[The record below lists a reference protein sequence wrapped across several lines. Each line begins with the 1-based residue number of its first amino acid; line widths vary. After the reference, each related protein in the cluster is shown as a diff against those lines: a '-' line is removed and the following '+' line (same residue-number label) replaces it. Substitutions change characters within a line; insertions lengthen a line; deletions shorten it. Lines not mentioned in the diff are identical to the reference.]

1 MNITRKI
8 VLQLLFS
15 KRMAELNNKKALYSD
30 MGENWNAIAKWQL
43 TRFNSVWKRAVNDVP
58 FYKWWA
64 NEHGLPIEVRDLSE
78 LSQFP
83 ELTKRILQENEDRIF
98 IDGHRHQTVSTGG
111 STGQPTRFITSKN
124 EKCVEYAN
132 TYLGR
137 GMYGICPLDETLLFW
152 GHSHLFG
159 SGLRGY
165 VNERKRRLFDAIIG
179 IERLNA
185 YDLSLRTVEK
195 YVKRLSSRNP
205 KCIIG
210 YTSSIYSLAR
220 FIVDNHYDIGI
231 KSHLKGV
238 IVTSETVTQNDIDVI
253 EQAFRVPVISEYGM
267 AETSVIAYSVPQSRG
282 LRVFWDSFIAQADAM
297 NQLKVT
303 TLYDRLF
310 PLINYATNDLVEP
323 LECSQGS
330 IFYIDKVKGR
340 TRDNVKIRSNDGSY
354 LELSG
359 ILIVHILKGIPGVY
373 SVSYKQL
380 IGNEVQI
387 AVISESVD
395 LLQLKQI
402 FNREI
407 RSEHP
412 AIDTNAIHFVEAK
425 NELRTLAGKAVMRV
439 D

>member
-1 MNITRKI
+1 MNFINKI
-8 VLQLLFS
+8 LLQVLF
-15 KRMAELNNKKALYSD
+15 RNRIAELNSKRALYAD
-30 MGENWNAIAKWQL
+30 MEENWDAISKWQL
-43 TRFNSVWKRAVNDVP
+43 KQFNDVWRSAVADVP

-64 NEHGLPIEVRDLSE
+64 SEHGLPVELRELSE
-78 LSQFP
+78 LSHFP
-83 ELTKRILQENEDRIF
+83 VISKRILQENEDRIF
-98 IDGHRHQTVSTGG
+98 IDGKRYQTVSTGG
-111 STGQPTRFITSKN
+111 STGQPTKFITSKK

-137 GMYGICPLDETLLFW
+137 GMYGIRPLDETLLFW

-159 SGLRGY
+159 SGVRGY
-165 VNERKRRLFDAIIG
+165 INERKRRLFDALIG

-195 YVKRLSSRNP
+195 YAERLARRNP

-220 FIVDNHYDIGI
+220 FIVDNDYGIGT
-231 KSHLKGV
+231 KSNLKGV

-253 EQAFRVPVISEYGM
+253 EKAFRVPVISEYGM

-282 LRVFWDSFIAQADAM
+282 LRIFWDSFIAQTDAM
-297 NQLKVT
+297 NQLNIT
-303 TLYDRLF
+303 TLYDREF

-323 LECSQGS
+323 LKQCHGS
-330 IFYIDKVKGR
+330 IFYIDNVKGR
-340 TRDNVKIRSNDGSY
+340 TRDNVKIRSRDGSY

-359 ILIVHILKGIPGVY
+359 ILLVHILKGVPGIY

-387 AVISESVD
+387 SVLAESVN
-395 LLQLKQI
+395 LVQLQERFK
-402 FNREI
+402 REI
-407 RSEHP
+407 KSEHP
-412 AIDTNAIHFVEAK
+412 AIDTDAIHLVEAK
-425 NELRTLAGKAVMRV
+425 SELRTLAGKAVMRA